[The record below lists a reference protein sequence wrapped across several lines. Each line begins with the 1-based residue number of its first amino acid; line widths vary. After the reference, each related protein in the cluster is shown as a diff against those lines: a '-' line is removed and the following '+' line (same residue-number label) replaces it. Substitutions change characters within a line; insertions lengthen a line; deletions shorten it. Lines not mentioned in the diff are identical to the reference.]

1 MNWDDTKILLAIGRT
16 GGLSRSAKLLGIS
29 VSTVHRRAVELE
41 KSLNAVLFSRDS
53 DGYTLT
59 HVGKH
64 FFALAEKAEEHLIA
78 MERYNDQGQ
87 QSLFRIALPELI
99 GQQLLQSKL
108 TALQLKHPD

>member
-78 MERYNDQGQ
+78 MERYND
-87 QSLFRIALPELI
+87 
-99 GQQLLQSKL
+99 
-108 TALQLKHPD
+108 

>member
-41 KSLNAVLFSRDS
+41 KSLNVILFSRDS

-64 FFALAEKAEEHLIA
+64 FF
-78 MERYNDQGQ
+78 
-87 QSLFRIALPELI
+87 
-99 GQQLLQSKL
+99 LLW
-108 TALQLKHPD
+108 LKKQKSI

>member
-29 VSTVHRRAVELE
+29 VSTVHRRVVELE
-41 KSLNAVLFSRDS
+41 KSQCGSFSRDS

-64 FFALAEKAEEHLIA
+64 FCF
-78 MERYNDQGQ
+78 G
-87 QSLFRIALPELI
+87 
-99 GQQLLQSKL
+99 
-108 TALQLKHPD
+108 